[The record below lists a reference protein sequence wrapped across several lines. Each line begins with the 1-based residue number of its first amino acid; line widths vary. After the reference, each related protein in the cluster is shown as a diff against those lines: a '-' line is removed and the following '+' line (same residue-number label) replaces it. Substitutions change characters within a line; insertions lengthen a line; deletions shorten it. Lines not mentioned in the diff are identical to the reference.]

1 MLDFANFP
9 NSILTHIM
17 EYCSDASL
25 LDIRLVDKRFK
36 ENCDIYLN
44 YLANLT
50 LKPVQAAQASFDFKY
65 ALSSTMMPFYKN
77 QPQVRELLSLLFK
90 SEKPWNF
97 MSLTEV
103 SYLKG
108 FKELAI
114 FSDEFIQDFVLPG
127 LLLLPRNN
135 PTEPSPIFL
144 LGEALLKSKRIQF
157 FDGTILPI
165 LNRVAVEIVQGI
177 PVTELISPGF
187 LDFHQEGQIVLGATL
202 HSAIC
207 FNLNLTVLHLIKLQ
221 PDAMNFKNHC
231 GITAFLKIVE
241 YLGENRG
248 TVQVDED
255 HINEWMD
262 RTILKFAQRN
272 PIQENFGE
280 NSYLAVEIFLGIL
293 NQITEKLSNREEI
306 VEFLGIN

>member
-1 MLDFANFP
+1 MANSSLSSLIFSPGKQEESQDLETEKFDGISVDSDYQFDFIELDDLMEDEESPAFPPTEPPVTNMLDFANFP

-127 LLLLPRNN
+127 LKLVKWSHQKI
-135 PTEPSPIFL
+135 E
-144 LGEALLKSKRIQF
+144 F
-157 FDGTILPI
+157 FY
-165 LNRVAVEIVQGI
+165 
-177 PVTELISPGF
+177 S
-187 LDFHQEGQIVLGATL
+187 
-202 HSAIC
+202 
-207 FNLNLTVLHLIKLQ
+207 
-221 PDAMNFKNHC
+221 
-231 GITAFLKIVE
+231 
-241 YLGENRG
+241 
-248 TVQVDED
+248 
-255 HINEWMD
+255 
-262 RTILKFAQRN
+262 
-272 PIQENFGE
+272 
-280 NSYLAVEIFLGIL
+280 
-293 NQITEKLSNREEI
+293 
-306 VEFLGIN
+306 